1 MTGERW
7 DIARCPFIY
16 FSGLEYFVT
25 IPKKHGGEKMI
36 KLIIASTLLIFA
48 VVGCQKKEE
57 PKQQFEFPSG
67 SAGPVQSMEQVKLLK
82 EAVAK
87 DPKNVD
93 AWISLG
99 NMMMDT
105 SRFSEAADA
114 YEKALAI
121 DPRNVDVRVDMGTCY
136 RNMGNPD
143 MAAKAYRK
151 ALELNPQH
159 LTAHKNLGIVLAYDL
174 KDTASA
180 VKEFEAALAIAPNA
194 PDADQLRQK
203 IQELKASK

>member
-1 MTGERW
+1 M
-7 DIARCPFIY
+7 
-16 FSGLEYFVT
+16 
-25 IPKKHGGEKMI
+25 K
-36 KLIIASTLLIFA
+36 KLIIASILLIFA

-57 PKQQFEFPSG
+57 PKQQYDFPPG

-82 EAVAK
+82 DAVAK
-87 DPKNVD
+87 DPKNVN

-114 YEKALAI
+114 YEKALAL
-121 DPRNVDVRVDMGTCY
+121 DPGNVDVRVDMGTCY
-136 RNMGNPD
+136 RNAGNPD
-143 MAAKAYRK
+143 MAVKAFRK

-159 LTAHKNLGIVLAYDL
+159 LLAHKNLGIVLAYDL
-174 KDTASA
+174 KDSASA
-180 VKEFEAALAIAPNA
+180 AKEFEAALAIAPNA

-203 IQELKASK
+203 IQELKAAK

>member
-1 MTGERW
+1 M
-7 DIARCPFIY
+7 
-16 FSGLEYFVT
+16 
-25 IPKKHGGEKMI
+25 KK
-36 KLIIASTLLIFA
+36 LLIASVVVIFA

-57 PKQQFEFPSG
+57 PKQQYDFPSG
-67 SAGPVQSMEQVKLLK
+67 SAGPVQSLEQMKLLK
-82 EAVAK
+82 EAVSK
-87 DPKNVD
+87 DPKNVN

-121 DPRNVDVRVDMGTCY
+121 DPKNVDVRVDMGTCY

-143 MAAKAYRK
+143 LAAKAYRK
-151 ALELNPQH
+151 ALEFDPKH
-159 LTAHKNLGIVLAYDL
+159 LHAHKNLGIVLAYDL

>member
-1 MTGERW
+1 M
-7 DIARCPFIY
+7 
-16 FSGLEYFVT
+16 
-25 IPKKHGGEKMI
+25 K
-36 KLIIASTLLIFA
+36 KLIISVLLIFA

-57 PKQQFEFPSG
+57 PKQQFDLPSG
-67 SAGPVQSMEQVKLLK
+67 SAGPVQSMEQLKLLK

-93 AWISLG
+93 TWISLG
-99 NMMMDT
+99 NMLMDT

-121 DPRNVDVRVDMGTCY
+121 DPKNVDVRVDMGTCY

-159 LTAHKNLGIVLAYDL
+159 LQAHKNLGIVLAYDL
-174 KDTASA
+174 KDTSSA

-194 PDADQLRQK
+194 PDAEQLRQK